1 MLAQPL
7 ALSKFGEF
15 PTLFVLIEKWGA
27 QTTPTMGD
35 ETVKHWFFQPPW
47 PPTHQIHLGWL
58 WYRGL

>member
-47 PPTHQIHLGWL
+47 PPTHQIHPG
-58 WYRGL
+58 